1 MNKLAAS
8 ILTNIIILQLI
19 IALSPAMALNET
31 EVGVKEGDW
40 IEYSINM
47 SGPLLDQLRNLTW
60 YRVDFLQVEGSMLT
74 VNKTSQSVDGTYSSS
89 MWHFD
94 LAQGQLYGW
103 VIIPANLSRGD
114 SCFDATRNA
123 SITIEGEEQ
132 KNLLGTTRII
142 TYASDPGKVYK
153 EWDKETGVYVYSSD
167 NTTDYAVTMKAA
179 ATNMWHLKTAKQ
191 DNFQYYQLEV
201 LILSVLVLSAV
212 SVILFMR
219 KRRKNLL
226 LSAISILCYTREL
239 LSLKSK

>member
-1 MNKLAAS
+1 MNKLATF
-8 ILTNIIILQLI
+8 LLMIIII
-19 IALSPAMALNET
+19 IQFIFALSLATALNET

-60 YRVDFLQVEGSMLT
+60 YRVDFLQVEGSILT
-74 VNKTSQSVDGTYSSS
+74 VNKTSQSVNGTYSSS
-89 MWHFD
+89 IWHFD

-103 VIIPANLSRGD
+103 VIIPASLSRGD

-123 SITIEGEEQ
+123 TITIEGEEQ

-179 ATNMWHLKTAKQ
+179 ATNMWNSKIVGP
-191 DNFQYYQLEV
+191 NYNRNYQL
-201 LILSVLVLSAV
+201 AG
-212 SVILFMR
+212 VILAAIVLATISMVVFVRGR
-219 KRRKNLL
+219 K
-226 LSAISILCYTREL
+226 
-239 LSLKSK
+239 KSWR